1 MLWQWRMMQKLKG
14 NWLIVLKLTW
24 GTSKI
29 KKIFVLIGSLWPK
42 YILFELQKYRGVIF
56 HDTEEICKFWRKTD
70 LWFEKRLE
78 KFGKFS
84 PEHFLSNFGGW
95 RHSFALSN
103 WYWKNKKI
111 YLKINIFIF
120 TFSLTRYPLGYS
132 EQCCHY
138 AVTSPLIYRTNQWDG
153 FYTMAK
159 LDWNKLSF
167 F

>member
-1 MLWQWRMMQKLKG
+1 MNRALKSPKNLCF
-14 NWLIVLKLTW
+14 NWLLVT
-24 GTSKI
+24 KI
-29 KKIFVLIGSLWPK
+29 
-42 YILFELQKYRGVIF
+42 YIIWAAKVQRSYHF
-56 HDTEEICKFWRKTD
+56 D

-103 WYWKNKKI
+103 WYWKNKSI

-120 TFSLTRYPLGYS
+120 TFSLTRYSLGYS

-138 AVTSPLIYRTNQWDG
+138 AVTSRLIYRTNQWDG
-153 FYTMAK
+153 FSTMAK